1 MSALGVLEP
10 TMELALKNNSF
21 AKLLNNVGNVTAGT
35 VKFQD
40 KLVGLILK
48 LIYQLSP
55 QLLLHQ
61 AICFSGSLSHT
72 NL

>member
-1 MSALGVLEP
+1 MVTLFSCHPLQVPKSMSALGVLEP

-21 AKLLNNVGNVTAGT
+21 AKFLNNVGNVTTGT

-55 QLLLHQ
+55 
-61 AICFSGSLSHT
+61 
-72 NL
+72 